1 MQFIGLFIGL
11 FVVTLVV
18 FLLSTRSSKAEKA
31 TLNRAQHI
39 SAGNGADSEDQP
51 PLIDPARAENAKADK
66 GLRDTSIAKHID
78 LLIQQGA
85 LSLSVPT
92 VFGFCFAGAVVGFLL
107 AWLLV
112 PILLVEFIFFSMGAL
127 LPYLYLLLMRSRR
140 LAAFD
145 KALPDSM
152 DLISRAVKAGHSV
165 QAAFEIAGQ
174 EATQPVRSEFA
185 VLGGQVRLGLQQNEA
200 LLQMSERIPT
210 QDLRFMVTAVMVQ
223 RETGG
228 NLPQVL
234 DRTTQMIR
242 ERIRINGELRV
253 KTTQGRISGI
263 VLVCMP
269 IGLALAMRIL
279 NPEWLDPLL
288 TDPLGH
294 YLLYYACA
302 SLLIGSALVYA
313 ITRPEA

>member
-112 PILLVEFIFFSMGAL
+112 PILFVEFIFLSMGAL

-263 VLVCMP
+263 VL
-269 IGLALAMRIL
+269 AMRIL